1 MINTTIS
8 NQFLGAVKFMTNV
21 MAVYR
26 IKTHVISHWMFIQE
40 YTPETILALAVV
52 SSDWVK
58 TYVFRHKVSS
68 DLTENMIQNFH
79 YIWKGVFTNAVIKD
93 K

>member
-1 MINTTIS
+1 MSLVRKSLTVEMQERCFSPLKLINRLQHLMINTTIS

-58 TYVFRHKVSS
+58 NLCF
-68 DLTENMIQNFH
+68 
-79 YIWKGVFTNAVIKD
+79 
-93 K
+93 

>member
-1 MINTTIS
+1 
-8 NQFLGAVKFMTNV
+8 
-21 MAVYR
+21 
-26 IKTHVISHWMFIQE
+26 MFIQE

-79 YIWKGVFTNAVIKD
+79 
-93 K
+93 